1 MADQFEEMKR
11 SLLSMY
17 EQKIAEYQGLV
28 DGLRRDLG
36 EGLAEQPAHK
46 NDVVPPAS
54 RMANLDINELVR
66 PGDFFGMTQVQ
77 AMQEFLQR
85 TNRTPASLQE
95 LAQAMFRGKAT
106 DALIEGPD
114 KLRNLSSLLS
124 KTDIFL
130 SVARG
135 RWGLSEW
142 YPNKQKVKRGNKESK
157 PDADKKDAEAVA
169 SA

>member
-11 SLLSMY
+11 ALLKMY
-17 EQKIAEYQGLV
+17 EEKIAEYQALAA
-28 DGLRRDLG
+28 GLRRDLG
-36 EGLAEQPAHK
+36 EDSGEDGIRKSELIPPVTRGAAL
-46 NDVVPPAS
+46 DV
-54 RMANLDINELVR
+54 NELVR

-95 LAQAMFRGKAT
+95 LSQAMFRGKAI
-106 DALIEGPD
+106 DAPVEGPD

-124 KTDIFL
+124 KTDIFF

-142 YPNKQKVKRGNKESK
+142 YPNKIKTKRPPKVGT
-157 PDADKKDAEAVA
+157 PDEEKKGAEQV
-169 SA
+169 S

>member
-11 SLLSMY
+11 ALLKMY
-17 EQKIAEYQGLV
+17 EEKIAEYQVLAAA
-28 DGLRRDLG
+28 LRRDLG
-36 EGLAEQPAHK
+36 EESGDAANRKPDLVSPVLRGAAL
-46 NDVVPPAS
+46 DV
-54 RMANLDINELVR
+54 NELVR

-95 LAQAMFRGKAT
+95 LSQAMFRGKAT
-106 DALIEGPD
+106 DTLIEGPD

-124 KTDIFL
+124 KTDIFF

-142 YPNKQKVKRGNKESK
+142 YPNKQKTKRAPKAGV
-157 PDADKKDAEAVA
+157 PDEEKKTVDHPG
-169 SA
+169 

>member
-1 MADQFEEMKR
+1 MKR
-11 SLLSMY
+11 ALLKMY
-17 EQKIAEYQGLV
+17 EEKMAEYKVLA

-36 EGLAEQPAHK
+36 EESGEVITRKLDPAAPVSRSASL
-46 NDVVPPAS
+46 DV
-54 RMANLDINELVR
+54 NELVR

-95 LAQAMFRGKAT
+95 LSQAMFRGKAT

-124 KTDIFL
+124 KTDTFF

-142 YPNKQKVKRGNKESK
+142 YPNKQKTKRAAKEGK
-157 PDADKKDAEAVA
+157 PEDEKKSVDVG
-169 SA
+169 S